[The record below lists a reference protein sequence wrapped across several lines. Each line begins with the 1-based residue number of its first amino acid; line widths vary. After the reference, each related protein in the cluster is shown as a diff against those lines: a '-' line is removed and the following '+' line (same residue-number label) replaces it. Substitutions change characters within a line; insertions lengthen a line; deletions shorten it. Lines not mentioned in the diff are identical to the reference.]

1 MKVEQIYTKCLSQG
15 SYYIESNN
23 EAAII
28 DPLREVDVYISKA
41 KTSNSKIKYIFETH
55 IHADFISGHLNLAKK
70 SGAEIV
76 YGPKAETSF
85 ENIVAKDYQEF
96 KIGDITIV
104 AIHTPGH
111 TIEST
116 TYLLKDSSGKDHA
129 IFTGDTLFLGD
140 VGRPDL
146 SQNSSMSNRDLAS
159 MLFDSLR
166 NKIMTLSDDVIIYPG
181 HGEGSSCGKDLS
193 SETIGNLGDQK
204 KTNYALRENMTKDEF
219 IREVLDGLLDP
230 PKYFPDNVTLNK
242 EGYDESDEIINRSF
256 NSLTAKE
263 VNNVLKEKVT
273 ILDVRSV
280 EDFSSSHIPGS
291 IFIGLDGRFAPW
303 VGEILED
310 VSKKLI
316 LIAPEGRE
324 KEAIIR
330 LSRVGF
336 DNVKGYL
343 KGGFSSW
350 EDSGKEIGVVETISA
365 DDFQKIYDS
374 KKINVFDVRKLTEYQ
389 SEHIIN
395 AKNIPLNDINDFISD
410 FDVSGENF
418 IHCAGGYRSMIANSI
433 LKSHGIHNLV
443 DILGGYSQIKKTDIS
458 RSDYICPSTL

>member
-23 EAAII
+23 EVAII
-28 DPLREVDVYISKA
+28 DPLREADIYISKA
-41 KTSNSKIKYIFETH
+41 KASNSKIKYIFETH

-76 YGPKAETSF
+76 YGPKTETNF
-85 ENIVAKDYQEF
+85 ENIIAKDYQEF
-96 KIGDITIV
+96 KIGDITVV

-111 TIEST
+111 TVEST

-146 SQNSSMSNRDLAS
+146 SQNSVMSNRDLAS

-166 NKIMTLSDDVIIYPG
+166 NKIKTLNDDVIIYPG
-181 HGEGSSCGKDLS
+181 HGEGSSCGKDIS
-193 SETIGNLGDQK
+193 SETIGTLGDQK

-230 PKYFPDNVTLNK
+230 PKYLPDNVMLNK
-242 EGYDESDEIINRSF
+242 EGYDESDEIIERSF
-256 NSLTAKE
+256 NALTPSQVE
-263 VNNVLKEKVT
+263 SRIKEKIT

-310 VSKKLI
+310 ISKKLI
-316 LIAPEGRE
+316 LVAPEGRE

-336 DNVKGYL
+336 DNVIGYL
-343 KGGFSSW
+343 KGGVNSWIKNGGMISKVFNESASKFSTC
-350 EDSGKEIGVVETISA
+350 DNNKDIL
-365 DDFQKIYDS
+365 
-374 KKINVFDVRKLTEYQ
+374 DVRSKNEYK
-389 SEHIIN
+389 SESLQNSI
-395 AKNIPLNDINDFISD
+395 NIPLINLSESIDKIF
-410 FDVSGENF
+410 FEEKFYV
-418 IHCAGGYRSMIANSI
+418 HCKGGYRSMIASSI
-433 LKSHGIHNLV
+433 LLANGISNFSN
-443 DILGGYSQIKKTDIS
+443 IPGGYDKIK
-458 RSDYICPSTL
+458 DYNL

>member
-23 EAAII
+23 EVAII
-28 DPLREVDVYISKA
+28 DPLREADIYISKA
-41 KTSNSKIKYIFETH
+41 KTSNSKIKFIFETH

-76 YGPKAETSF
+76 YGPKTETSF

-193 SETIGNLGDQK
+193 SETIGTLGDQK
-204 KTNYALRENMTKDEF
+204 RTNYALRENMTKDEF
-219 IREVLDGLLDP
+219 IKEVLDGLLDP
-230 PKYFPDNVTLNK
+230 PKYFPDNVMLNK

-256 NSLTAKE
+256 NSLTANE
-263 VNNVLKEKVT
+263 VNNMLKEKLT
-273 ILDVRSV
+273 ILDVRGV

-310 VSKKLI
+310 ISKKLI
-316 LIAPEGRE
+316 LVAPEGRE

-336 DNVKGYL
+336 DNVIGYL
-343 KGGFSSW
+343 EGGINSWIKNGGKISKVLNESASKFSTV
-350 EDSGKEIGVVETISA
+350 DNNKDIL
-365 DDFQKIYDS
+365 
-374 KKINVFDVRKLTEYQ
+374 DVRSKNEHK
-389 SEHIIN
+389 SESLLN
-395 AKNIPLNDINDFISD
+395 SLNIPLIDLSKSIDK
-410 FDVSGENF
+410 VSFEKTF
-418 IHCAGGYRSMIANSI
+418 YVHCKGGYRSMIAASI
-433 LKSHGIHNLV
+433 LLANGISNFSNV
-443 DILGGYSQIKKTDIS
+443 PGGYEKIKKYNS
-458 RSDYICPSTL
+458 

>member
-23 EAAII
+23 EVAII

-166 NKIMTLSDDVIIYPG
+166 NKIMTLNDDVIIYPG

-193 SETIGNLGDQK
+193 SETIGKLGDQK
-204 KTNYALRENMTKDEF
+204 RTNYALRENMTKDEF

-230 PKYFPDNVTLNK
+230 PKYFPDNVMLNK

-263 VNNVLKEKVT
+263 VNNMLKEKVT

-336 DNVKGYL
+336 DNVIGYL
-343 KGGFSSW
+343 EGGINSWIKNGGIINKVLNESASKFS
-350 EDSGKEIGVVETISA
+350 TI
-365 DDFQKIYDS
+365 DNNKDIL
-374 KKINVFDVRKLTEYQ
+374 DVRSKNEHK
-389 SEHIIN
+389 SESLLNSI
-395 AKNIPLNDINDFISD
+395 NIPLIDLSKSIDK
-410 FDVSGENF
+410 VSFEKTF
-418 IHCAGGYRSMIANSI
+418 YVHCKGGYRSMIAASI
-433 LKSHGIHNLV
+433 LLANGISNFSN
-443 DILGGYSQIKKTDIS
+443 IPGGYDKIKNYNS
-458 RSDYICPSTL
+458 

>member
-23 EAAII
+23 EVAII
-28 DPLREVDVYISKA
+28 DPLREVDIYISKA
-41 KTSNSKIKYIFETH
+41 KASNSKIKYIFETH

-70 SGAEIV
+70 SGAKIV
-76 YGPKAETSF
+76 YGPKTETNF
-85 ENIVAKDYQEF
+85 ENIIAKDYQEF
-96 KIGDITIV
+96 KIGDITII

-111 TIEST
+111 TVEST

-146 SQNSSMSNRDLAS
+146 SQNSIMSNRDLAS

-166 NKIMTLSDDVIIYPG
+166 NKIMTLNDDVIIYPG

-193 SETIGNLGDQK
+193 SETIGTLGDQK

-219 IREVLDGLLDP
+219 IREVLGGLLDP
-230 PKYFPDNVTLNK
+230 PKYFPDNVMLNK
-242 EGYDESDEIINRSF
+242 KGYDESDEIIERSF
-256 NSLTAKE
+256 NALTPSKVE
-263 VNNVLKEKVT
+263 SRLKEKIT

-310 VSKKLI
+310 ISKKLI
-316 LIAPEGRE
+316 LVAPEGRE

-336 DNVKGYL
+336 DNVVGYL
-343 KGGFSSW
+343 KGGVNSW
-350 EDSGKEIGVVETISA
+350 IKNGGMISKVFNESA
-365 DDFQKIYDS
+365 S
-374 KKINVFDVRKLTEYQ
+374 KFTTLDNNKDILDVRSKN
-389 SEHIIN
+389 EHKIESLQDSL
-395 AKNIPLNDINDFISD
+395 NIPLINLSKSIDK
-410 FDVSGENF
+410 VSFEEKF
-418 IHCAGGYRSMIANSI
+418 YVHCKGGYRSMIASSI
-433 LKSHGIHNLV
+433 LLANGISNFSN
-443 DILGGYSQIKKTDIS
+443 IPGGYDQIKKYNS
-458 RSDYICPSTL
+458 

>member
-23 EAAII
+23 EVAII

-70 SGAEIV
+70 SGAVIV

-85 ENIVAKDYQEF
+85 ENIVAKEFQEF

-230 PKYFPDNVTLNK
+230 PKYFPDNVMLNK

-256 NSLTAKE
+256 NSLTSME
-263 VNNVLKEKVT
+263 VNNMLKEKVT

-280 EDFSSSHIPGS
+280 DDFSSSHIPGS

-316 LIAPEGRE
+316 LIAPKGRE

-336 DNVKGYL
+336 DNVIGYL
-343 KGGFSSW
+343 EGGINSWIKNGGVINKVLNESASKFS
-350 EDSGKEIGVVETISA
+350 TI
-365 DDFQKIYDS
+365 DNNKDIL
-374 KKINVFDVRKLTEYQ
+374 DVRSKNEHK
-389 SEHIIN
+389 SESLLNSI
-395 AKNIPLNDINDFISD
+395 NIPLIDLSKSIDK
-410 FDVSGENF
+410 VSFEKTF
-418 IHCAGGYRSMIANSI
+418 YVHCKGGYRSMIAASI
-433 LKSHGIHNLV
+433 LLANGISNFSN
-443 DILGGYSQIKKTDIS
+443 IPGGYDKIKNYNS
-458 RSDYICPSTL
+458 

>member
-23 EAAII
+23 EVAII
-28 DPLREVDVYISKA
+28 DPLREADIYISKA
-41 KTSNSKIKYIFETH
+41 KASNSKIKYIFETH

-76 YGPKAETSF
+76 YGPNTETNF
-85 ENIVAKDYQEF
+85 ENIIAKDYQEF

-111 TIEST
+111 TVEST

-146 SQNSSMSNRDLAS
+146 SQNSVMSNRDLAS

-166 NKIMTLSDDVIIYPG
+166 NKIMTLNDGVIIYPG

-193 SETIGNLGDQK
+193 SETIGTLGDQK

-230 PKYFPDNVTLNK
+230 PKYFPDNVMLNK
-242 EGYDESDEIINRSF
+242 KGYDESDEIIERSF
-256 NSLTAKE
+256 NALTPRQVE
-263 VNNVLKEKVT
+263 SRRKEKIT

-310 VSKKLI
+310 ISKKLI
-316 LIAPEGRE
+316 LVAPEGRE

-336 DNVKGYL
+336 DNVIGYL
-343 KGGFSSW
+343 KGGVNSWIKNGGIISKVFNESASKFSTC
-350 EDSGKEIGVVETISA
+350 DNNKDIL
-365 DDFQKIYDS
+365 
-374 KKINVFDVRKLTEYQ
+374 DVR
-389 SEHIIN
+389 SENEHKSESLQN
-395 AKNIPLNDINDFISD
+395 SLNIPLINLSKSVEKIS
-410 FDVSGENF
+410 FEEKFYV
-418 IHCAGGYRSMIANSI
+418 HCKGGYRSMIASSI
-433 LKSHGIHNLV
+433 LLAKGISNFSN
-443 DILGGYSQIKKTDIS
+443 IPGGYDKIK
-458 RSDYICPSTL
+458 DYNS

>member
-23 EAAII
+23 EVAII
-28 DPLREVDVYISKA
+28 DPLREADIYISKA
-41 KTSNSKIKYIFETH
+41 KTSNSKIKFIFETH

-76 YGPKAETSF
+76 YGPKTQTSF

-129 IFTGDTLFLGD
+129 IFTGDTLFIGD

-146 SQNSSMSNRDLAS
+146 SQNSKMSNRDLAS

-193 SETIGNLGDQK
+193 SETIGTLGDQK
-204 KTNYALRENMTKDEF
+204 RTNYALRENMTKDEF
-219 IREVLDGLLDP
+219 IKEVLDGLLDP
-230 PKYFPDNVTLNK
+230 PKYFPDNVMLNK

-256 NSLTAKE
+256 NSLTANE
-263 VNNVLKEKVT
+263 VDNMLKEKLT

-291 IFIGLDGRFAPW
+291 IFVGLDGRFAPW

-316 LIAPEGRE
+316 LVAPEGRE

-336 DNVKGYL
+336 DNVIGYL
-343 KGGFSSW
+343 EGGINSWIKNGGIINKVLNESASKFS
-350 EDSGKEIGVVETISA
+350 TI
-365 DDFQKIYDS
+365 DNNKDIL
-374 KKINVFDVRKLTEYQ
+374 DVRSKNEHK
-389 SEHIIN
+389 SESLLN
-395 AKNIPLNDINDFISD
+395 SLNIPLIDLSKSIDR
-410 FDVSGENF
+410 VSFEKTF
-418 IHCAGGYRSMIANSI
+418 YVHCKGGYRSMIAASI
-433 LKSHGIHNLV
+433 LLANGISNFSNV
-443 DILGGYSQIKKTDIS
+443 PGGYEKIKKYNS
-458 RSDYICPSTL
+458 

>member
-23 EAAII
+23 EVAII
-28 DPLREVDVYISKA
+28 DPLREADIYISKA
-41 KTSNSKIKYIFETH
+41 KTSNSKIKFIFETH

-76 YGPKAETSF
+76 YGPKTQTSF

-193 SETIGNLGDQK
+193 SETIGTLGDQK
-204 KTNYALRENMTKDEF
+204 RTNYALRENMTKDEF

-230 PKYFPDNVTLNK
+230 PKYFPDNVMLNK

-256 NSLTAKE
+256 NSLTANE
-263 VNNVLKEKVT
+263 VDNMLKEKLT

-310 VSKKLI
+310 ISKKLI

-336 DNVKGYL
+336 DNVIGYL
-343 KGGFSSW
+343 EGGINSWIKNGGKISKVLNESASKFSTV
-350 EDSGKEIGVVETISA
+350 DNNKYIL
-365 DDFQKIYDS
+365 
-374 KKINVFDVRKLTEYQ
+374 DVRSKNEHKTE
-389 SEHIIN
+389 SLLN
-395 AKNIPLNDINDFISD
+395 SLNIPLIDLSKSIDR
-410 FDVSGENF
+410 VSFEKTF
-418 IHCAGGYRSMIANSI
+418 YVHCKGGYRSMIAASI
-433 LKSHGIHNLV
+433 LLANGISNFSNV
-443 DILGGYSQIKKTDIS
+443 PGGYEKIKKYNS
-458 RSDYICPSTL
+458 

>member
-1 MKVEQIYTKCLSQG
+1 MKVEQIYTNCLSQG

-23 EAAII
+23 EVAII
-28 DPLREVDVYISKA
+28 DPLREADIYISKA
-41 KTSNSKIKYIFETH
+41 KSSNSKIKFIFETH

-76 YGPKAETSF
+76 YGPKTETSF

-129 IFTGDTLFLGD
+129 IFTGDTLFIGD

-166 NKIMTLSDDVIIYPG
+166 KKIMTLSDDVIIYPG

-193 SETIGNLGDQK
+193 SETIGTLGDQK
-204 KTNYALRENMTKDEF
+204 RTNYALREKMTKDEF
-219 IREVLDGLLDP
+219 IKEVLDGLLDP
-230 PKYFPDNVTLNK
+230 PKYFPDNVMLNK
-242 EGYDESDEIINRSF
+242 EGYDESDEIINRSLKA
-256 NSLTAKE
+256 LTAEE
-263 VNNVLKEKVT
+263 VASRLKEKIT

-336 DNVKGYL
+336 DNVIGYL
-343 KGGFSSW
+343 EGGINSWIKNGGIVSKVLNESALKFS
-350 EDSGKEIGVVETISA
+350 TI
-365 DDFQKIYDS
+365 DNDKDIL
-374 KKINVFDVRKLTEYQ
+374 DVRSKNEHK
-389 SEHIIN
+389 SESLLNSI
-395 AKNIPLNDINDFISD
+395 NIPLIDLSKSIDK
-410 FDVSGENF
+410 VSFEKTF
-418 IHCAGGYRSMIANSI
+418 YVHCKGGYRSMIAASI
-433 LKSHGIHNLV
+433 LLANGISNFSN
-443 DILGGYSQIKKTDIS
+443 IAGGYDKIKNYNS
-458 RSDYICPSTL
+458 

>member
-23 EAAII
+23 EVAII

-70 SGAEIV
+70 SGAVIV

-193 SETIGNLGDQK
+193 SETIGKLGDQK
-204 KTNYALRENMTKDEF
+204 RTNYALRENMTKDEF

-230 PKYFPDNVTLNK
+230 PKYFPDNVMLNK

-263 VNNVLKEKVT
+263 VNNMIKEKVT

-316 LIAPEGRE
+316 LIAPKGRE
-324 KEAIIR
+324 REAIIR

-336 DNVKGYL
+336 DNVIGYL
-343 KGGFSSW
+343 EGGINSWIKNGGIINKVLNESASKFS
-350 EDSGKEIGVVETISA
+350 TI
-365 DDFQKIYDS
+365 DNNKDIL
-374 KKINVFDVRKLTEYQ
+374 DVRSKNEHK
-389 SEHIIN
+389 SESLLNSI
-395 AKNIPLNDINDFISD
+395 NIPLIDLSKSIDK
-410 FDVSGENF
+410 VSFEKTF
-418 IHCAGGYRSMIANSI
+418 YVHCKGGYRSMIAASI
-433 LKSHGIHNLV
+433 LLANGISNFSN
-443 DILGGYSQIKKTDIS
+443 IPGGYDKIKNYNS
-458 RSDYICPSTL
+458 

>member
-1 MKVEQIYTKCLSQG
+1 MKVEQIYTNCLSQG

-23 EAAII
+23 EVAII
-28 DPLREVDVYISKA
+28 DPLREADIYISKA
-41 KTSNSKIKYIFETH
+41 KSSNSKIKFIFETH

-70 SGAEIV
+70 SGAKIV
-76 YGPKAETSF
+76 YGPKTETSF

-129 IFTGDTLFLGD
+129 IFTGDTLFIGD

-146 SQNSSMSNRDLAS
+146 SQNSSMSNIDLAS

-166 NKIMTLSDDVIIYPG
+166 KKIMTLSDDVIIYPG

-193 SETIGNLGDQK
+193 SETIGTLGDQK
-204 KTNYALRENMTKDEF
+204 RTNYALREKMTKDEF
-219 IREVLDGLLDP
+219 IKEVLDGLLDP
-230 PKYFPDNVTLNK
+230 PKYFPDNVLLNK
-242 EGYDESDEIINRSF
+242 EGYDESDEIINRSLKA
-256 NSLTAKE
+256 LTAEE
-263 VNNVLKEKVT
+263 VASRLKEKIT

-303 VGEILED
+303 VGEILEN

-336 DNVKGYL
+336 DNVIGYL
-343 KGGFSSW
+343 EGGINSWIKNGGIVSKVLNESASKFS
-350 EDSGKEIGVVETISA
+350 TI
-365 DDFQKIYDS
+365 DNDKDIL
-374 KKINVFDVRKLTEYQ
+374 DVRSKNEHK
-389 SEHIIN
+389 SESLLNSI
-395 AKNIPLNDINDFISD
+395 NIPLIDLSKSIDK
-410 FDVSGENF
+410 VSFEKTF
-418 IHCAGGYRSMIANSI
+418 YVHCKGGYRSMIAASI
-433 LKSHGIHNLV
+433 LLANGISNFSN
-443 DILGGYSQIKKTDIS
+443 IAGGYDKIKNYNS
-458 RSDYICPSTL
+458 

>member
-23 EAAII
+23 EVAII
-28 DPLREVDVYISKA
+28 DPLREADIYISKA
-41 KTSNSKIKYIFETH
+41 KASNSKIKYIFETH

-76 YGPKAETSF
+76 YGPKTETNF
-85 ENIVAKDYQEF
+85 ENIIAKDYQEF

-111 TIEST
+111 TVEST

-146 SQNSSMSNRDLAS
+146 SQNSVMSNRDLAS

-166 NKIMTLSDDVIIYPG
+166 NKIMTLNDDVIIYPG

-193 SETIGNLGDQK
+193 SETIGTLGDQK

-230 PKYFPDNVTLNK
+230 PKYFPDNVMLNK
-242 EGYDESDEIINRSF
+242 KGYDESDEIIERSF
-256 NSLTAKE
+256 NALTPSQVE
-263 VNNVLKEKVT
+263 SRIKEKIT

-310 VSKKLI
+310 ISKKLI
-316 LIAPEGRE
+316 LVAPKGRE

-336 DNVKGYL
+336 DNVIGYL
-343 KGGFSSW
+343 KGGVNSWIKNGGIISEVFNESASKFSTC
-350 EDSGKEIGVVETISA
+350 DNNKDIL
-365 DDFQKIYDS
+365 
-374 KKINVFDVRKLTEYQ
+374 DVR
-389 SEHIIN
+389 SENEHKSESLQN
-395 AKNIPLNDINDFISD
+395 SLNIPLINLNKSIEKIS
-410 FDVSGENF
+410 FEEKFYV
-418 IHCAGGYRSMIANSI
+418 HCKGGYRSMIASSI
-433 LKSHGIHNLV
+433 LLAKGISNFSN
-443 DILGGYSQIKKTDIS
+443 IPGGYDKIK
-458 RSDYICPSTL
+458 DYNS

>member
-23 EAAII
+23 EVAII

-193 SETIGNLGDQK
+193 SETIGKLGDQK
-204 KTNYALRENMTKDEF
+204 RTNYALRENMTKDEF

-230 PKYFPDNVTLNK
+230 PKYFPDNVMLNK

-263 VNNVLKEKVT
+263 VNNMLKEKVT

-336 DNVKGYL
+336 DNVIGYL
-343 KGGFSSW
+343 EGGINSWIKNGGIINKVLNESASKFS
-350 EDSGKEIGVVETISA
+350 TI
-365 DDFQKIYDS
+365 DNNKDIL
-374 KKINVFDVRKLTEYQ
+374 DVRSKNEHK
-389 SEHIIN
+389 SESLLNSI
-395 AKNIPLNDINDFISD
+395 NIPLIDLSKSIDK
-410 FDVSGENF
+410 VSFEKTF
-418 IHCAGGYRSMIANSI
+418 YVHCKGGYRSMIAASI
-433 LKSHGIHNLV
+433 LLANGISNFSN
-443 DILGGYSQIKKTDIS
+443 IPGGYDKIKNYNS
-458 RSDYICPSTL
+458 

>member
-23 EAAII
+23 EVAII

-41 KTSNSKIKYIFETH
+41 KASNSKIKYIFETH

-70 SGAEIV
+70 SGAVIV

-85 ENIVAKDYQEF
+85 ENIVAKEFQEF

-166 NKIMTLSDDVIIYPG
+166 NKIMTLSDDVIVYPG

-193 SETIGNLGDQK
+193 SETIGKLGDQK
-204 KTNYALRENMTKDEF
+204 RTNYALRENMTKDEF

-230 PKYFPDNVTLNK
+230 PKYFPDNVMLNK

-256 NSLTAKE
+256 NSLTSME
-263 VNNVLKEKVT
+263 VNNMLKEKVT

-280 EDFSSSHIPGS
+280 DDFSSSHIPGS

-316 LIAPEGRE
+316 LIAPKGRE

-336 DNVKGYL
+336 DNVIGYL
-343 KGGFSSW
+343 EGGINSWIKNGGFINKVLNESASKF
-350 EDSGKEIGVVETISA
+350 STI
-365 DDFQKIYDS
+365 DNNKDIL
-374 KKINVFDVRKLTEYQ
+374 DVRSKNEHK
-389 SEHIIN
+389 SESLLNSI
-395 AKNIPLNDINDFISD
+395 NIPLIDLSKSIDK
-410 FDVSGENF
+410 VSFEKTF
-418 IHCAGGYRSMIANSI
+418 YVHCKGGYRSMIAASI
-433 LKSHGIHNLV
+433 LLANGISNFSN
-443 DILGGYSQIKKTDIS
+443 IPGGYDKIKNYNS
-458 RSDYICPSTL
+458 

>member
-23 EAAII
+23 EVAII

-85 ENIVAKDYQEF
+85 ENIIAKYYQEF

-104 AIHTPGH
+104 AVHTPGH

-116 TYLLKDSSGKDHA
+116 TYLLKDSSGKDYA

-193 SETIGNLGDQK
+193 SETIGKLGDQK
-204 KTNYALRENMTKDEF
+204 RTNYALRENMTKDEF

-230 PKYFPDNVTLNK
+230 PKYFPDNVMLNK

-336 DNVKGYL
+336 DNVIGYL
-343 KGGFSSW
+343 EGGINSWIKNGGIINKVLNESASKFS
-350 EDSGKEIGVVETISA
+350 TI
-365 DDFQKIYDS
+365 DNNKDIL
-374 KKINVFDVRKLTEYQ
+374 DVRSKNEHK
-389 SEHIIN
+389 SESLLNSI
-395 AKNIPLNDINDFISD
+395 NIPLIDLSKSIDK
-410 FDVSGENF
+410 VSFEKTF
-418 IHCAGGYRSMIANSI
+418 YVHCKGGYRSMIAASI
-433 LKSHGIHNLV
+433 LLANGISNFSN
-443 DILGGYSQIKKTDIS
+443 IPGGYDKIKNYNS
-458 RSDYICPSTL
+458 

>member
-23 EAAII
+23 EVAII
-28 DPLREVDVYISKA
+28 DPLREVDIYLSKA

-193 SETIGNLGDQK
+193 SETIGKLGDQK
-204 KTNYALRENMTKDEF
+204 RTNYALRENMTKDEF
-219 IREVLDGLLDP
+219 IKEVLDGLLDP
-230 PKYFPDNVTLNK
+230 PKYFPDNVMLNK
-242 EGYDESDEIINRSF
+242 EGYSESDEIINRSF
-256 NSLTAKE
+256 NSLTANE
-263 VNNVLKEKVT
+263 VDNMLKEKLT

-316 LIAPEGRE
+316 LVAPEGRE

-336 DNVKGYL
+336 DNVIGYL
-343 KGGFSSW
+343 KGGINSWIKSGGIISKVLNESASKFSTVNNNK
-350 EDSGKEIGVVETISA
+350 DIL
-365 DDFQKIYDS
+365 
-374 KKINVFDVRKLTEYQ
+374 DVRSKNEHK
-389 SEHIIN
+389 SESLLNSI
-395 AKNIPLNDINDFISD
+395 NIPLIDLSKSIDK
-410 FDVSGENF
+410 VSFEKTF
-418 IHCAGGYRSMIANSI
+418 YVHCKGGYRSMIAASI
-433 LKSHGIHNLV
+433 LLANGISNFLN
-443 DILGGYSQIKKTDIS
+443 IPGGYDKIKKYNS
-458 RSDYICPSTL
+458 

>member
-23 EAAII
+23 EVAII

-41 KTSNSKIKYIFETH
+41 KASNSKIKYIFETH

-70 SGAEIV
+70 SGAVIV

-85 ENIVAKDYQEF
+85 ENIVAKEFQEF

-166 NKIMTLSDDVIIYPG
+166 NKIMTLSDDVIVYPG

-193 SETIGNLGDQK
+193 SETIGKLGDQK
-204 KTNYALRENMTKDEF
+204 RTNYALRENMTKDEF

-230 PKYFPDNVTLNK
+230 PKYFPDNVMLNK

-256 NSLTAKE
+256 NSLTSME
-263 VNNVLKEKVT
+263 VNNMLKEKVT

-280 EDFSSSHIPGS
+280 DDFSSSHIPGS

-316 LIAPEGRE
+316 LIAPKGRE

-336 DNVKGYL
+336 DNVIGYL
-343 KGGFSSW
+343 EGGINSWIKNGGVINKVLNESASKFS
-350 EDSGKEIGVVETISA
+350 TI
-365 DDFQKIYDS
+365 DNNKDIL
-374 KKINVFDVRKLTEYQ
+374 DVRSKNEHK
-389 SEHIIN
+389 SESLLNSI
-395 AKNIPLNDINDFISD
+395 NIPLIDLSKSIDK
-410 FDVSGENF
+410 VSFEKTF
-418 IHCAGGYRSMIANSI
+418 YVHCKGGYRSMIAASI
-433 LKSHGIHNLV
+433 LLANGISNFSN
-443 DILGGYSQIKKTDIS
+443 IPGGYDKIKNYNS
-458 RSDYICPSTL
+458 

>member
-23 EAAII
+23 EVAII

-159 MLFDSLR
+159 MLFNSLR

-193 SETIGNLGDQK
+193 SETIGKLGDQK
-204 KTNYALRENMTKDEF
+204 RTNYALRENMTKDEF

-230 PKYFPDNVTLNK
+230 PKYFPDNVMLNK

-336 DNVKGYL
+336 DNVIGYL
-343 KGGFSSW
+343 EGGINSWIKNGGIINKVLNESASKFST
-350 EDSGKEIGVVETISA
+350 IGNNKDIL
-365 DDFQKIYDS
+365 
-374 KKINVFDVRKLTEYQ
+374 DVRSKNEHK
-389 SEHIIN
+389 SESLLNSI
-395 AKNIPLNDINDFISD
+395 NIPLIDLSKSIDK
-410 FDVSGENF
+410 VSFEKTF
-418 IHCAGGYRSMIANSI
+418 YVHCKGGYRSMIAASI
-433 LKSHGIHNLV
+433 LLANGISNFAN
-443 DILGGYSQIKKTDIS
+443 IPGGYDKIKNYNS
-458 RSDYICPSTL
+458 

>member
-23 EAAII
+23 EVAII

-70 SGAEIV
+70 SGAVIV

-85 ENIVAKDYQEF
+85 ENIVAKEFQEF

-166 NKIMTLSDDVIIYPG
+166 NKIMTLSDDVIVYPG

-193 SETIGNLGDQK
+193 SETIGKLGDQK
-204 KTNYALRENMTKDEF
+204 RTNYALRENMTKDEF

-230 PKYFPDNVTLNK
+230 PKYFPDNVMLNK

-256 NSLTAKE
+256 NSLTSRE
-263 VNNVLKEKVT
+263 VNNMLKEKVT

-280 EDFSSSHIPGS
+280 DDFSSSHIPGS

-316 LIAPEGRE
+316 LIAPKGRE

-336 DNVKGYL
+336 DNVIGYL
-343 KGGFSSW
+343 EGGINSWIKNGGVINKVLNESASKFS
-350 EDSGKEIGVVETISA
+350 TI
-365 DDFQKIYDS
+365 DNNKDIL
-374 KKINVFDVRKLTEYQ
+374 DVRSKNEHK
-389 SEHIIN
+389 SESLLNSI
-395 AKNIPLNDINDFISD
+395 NIPLIDLSKSIDK
-410 FDVSGENF
+410 VSFEKTF
-418 IHCAGGYRSMIANSI
+418 YVHCKGGYRSMIAASI
-433 LKSHGIHNLV
+433 LLANGISNFSN
-443 DILGGYSQIKKTDIS
+443 IPGGYDKIKNYNS
-458 RSDYICPSTL
+458 

>member
-23 EAAII
+23 EVAII
-28 DPLREVDVYISKA
+28 DPLREADIYISKA
-41 KTSNSKIKYIFETH
+41 KASNSKIKYIFETH

-70 SGAEIV
+70 SGAKIV
-76 YGPKAETSF
+76 YGPKTETNF
-85 ENIVAKDYQEF
+85 ENIIAKDYQEF

-111 TIEST
+111 TVEST

-146 SQNSSMSNRDLAS
+146 SQNSIMSNRDLAS

-166 NKIMTLSDDVIIYPG
+166 NKIMTLNDDVIIYPG

-193 SETIGNLGDQK
+193 SETIGTLGDQK

-230 PKYFPDNVTLNK
+230 PKYFPDNVMLNK
-242 EGYDESDEIINRSF
+242 KGYDESDEIIERSF
-256 NSLTAKE
+256 NALTPSKVE
-263 VNNVLKEKVT
+263 SRLKEKIT

-280 EDFSSSHIPGS
+280 ENFSSSHIPGS

-310 VSKKLI
+310 ISKKLI
-316 LIAPEGRE
+316 LVAPEGRE

-336 DNVKGYL
+336 DNVVGYL
-343 KGGFSSW
+343 KGGVNSWIKNGGMISKVFNESASKFSTLGNNK
-350 EDSGKEIGVVETISA
+350 DIL
-365 DDFQKIYDS
+365 
-374 KKINVFDVRKLTEYQ
+374 DVRSKN
-389 SEHIIN
+389 EHKIESLQDSL
-395 AKNIPLNDINDFISD
+395 NIPLINLSKSIDK
-410 FDVSGENF
+410 VSFEEKF
-418 IHCAGGYRSMIANSI
+418 YVHCKGGYRSMIASSI
-433 LKSHGIHNLV
+433 LLANGISNFSN
-443 DILGGYSQIKKTDIS
+443 IPGGYDQIKKYNS
-458 RSDYICPSTL
+458 